1 MGTVWRAAD
10 ELLGRPVAVK
20 ELHAGEDDG
29 DGAGAGALRE
39 ARAVA
44 HVRHPHVVVVHD
56 VVEHRGRPCIVME
69 LVDGGSLADLISAG
83 KTLTPVETARTALAL
98 LGALTAAHGRGVLHR
113 DVKPA
118 NVLMESGTGRVV
130 LTDFGI
136 ARFSGATTISETGAF
151 VGSPEY
157 TAPERIQGAAAG
169 PAADLWSLG
178 ALMCTALTGESPFRR
193 DSLGGV
199 LHAVVT
205 AEIRPPAQA
214 GPLLPVIRGLLERD
228 PERRMAAAEA
238 DRLLSAYLAG
248 GGPVSVDRVPAQADR
263 VPAQADR
270 VPAQADRVPAQADRV
285 PAQADRVPAQ
295 ADRVPAPGDRVPGA
309 VDAEGRPGSE
319 RTDGSG
325 PGGGAV
331 AGPVAG
337 PAPAPAPAPGP
348 ESEGLTAPAVAP
360 RPTARQ
366 RVATRRGLGLGALAA
381 AVVLVAGGLVAGV
394 DPLRSLFGAGEAE
407 QGSRSVQEAPGGS
420 AGPLTAPSPVGGTPS
435 GAGPA
440 PSPAGAT
447 PGGPPVGYRT
457 FVDPQG
463 FTIAVP
469 EGYQRATDDQRV
481 FYVSPDGAFR
491 VGIRVKMPVPGGP
504 LGVMRQAHA
513 KGPETNPGYRGGSV
527 LATTYGELPAALWE
541 FTWNGFDA
549 AEGPRH
555 TYDLCW
561 DQNGRMY
568 DIWVS
573 APVDELPAAKR
584 HFDAA
589 VATFVPGAPGTV
601 AP

>member
-1 MGTVWRAAD
+1 MGTVWRATD

-20 ELHAGEDDG
+20 ELHAGEGDG
-29 DGAGAGALRE
+29 DGVAAGALRE

-69 LVDGGSLADLISAG
+69 LVDGASLADLISAG

-136 ARFSGATTISETGAF
+136 ARFSGATTISQTGAF

-157 TAPERIQGAAAG
+157 TAPERIQGAEAG

-178 ALMCTALTGESPFRR
+178 TLMCTALTGESPFRR

-199 LHAVVT
+199 LHAVVS

-238 DRLLSAYLAG
+238 DRLLSGYLAG
-248 GGPVSVDRVPAQADR
+248 GSLLPGGGDRAP
-263 VPAQADR
+263 
-270 VPAQADRVPAQADRV
+270 
-285 PAQADRVPAQ
+285 
-295 ADRVPAPGDRVPGA
+295 ADRVPAPA
-309 VDAEGRPGSE
+309 
-319 RTDGSG
+319 DGMPTS
-325 PGGGAV
+325 A
-331 AGPVAG
+331 AAA
-337 PAPAPAPAPGP
+337 APAGVPASDSDSA
-348 ESEGLTAPAVAP
+348 SEGLTAPAAAP

-366 RVATRRGLGLGALAA
+366 RVAMRSGLRLGLIAAAA
-381 AVVLVAGGLVAGV
+381 AVLVAAGVVVGV
-394 DPLRSLFGAGEAE
+394 DPLRSLLGGEGSGH
-407 QGSRSVQEAPGGS
+407 GSRSGVAAPAGSATPTPLSPPGG
-420 AGPLTAPSPVGGTPS
+420 AGAAPSAVGVTPS
-435 GAGPA
+435 GP
-440 PSPAGAT
+440 PS
-447 PGGPPVGYRT
+447 GYRT
-457 FVDPQG
+457 FADPQG
-463 FTIAVP
+463 FAIAVP

-491 VGIRVKMPVPGGP
+491 IGIRVKMPVLGGP

-513 KGPETNPGYRGGSV
+513 MGPDIDPGYRAGTVVS
-527 LATTYGELPAALWE
+527 TTHHELPAALWE
-541 FTWNGFDA
+541 FTWNGFTP
-549 AEGPRH
+549 AEGARH

-573 APVDELPAAKR
+573 APVGELAEAKR
-584 HFDAA
+584 HFDTA
-589 VATFVPGAPGTV
+589 VATFVPGAPGSVT
-601 AP
+601 P

>member
-1 MGTVWRAAD
+1 MAQDEVRGSVVVAGRYRLGDRLGRGGMGTVWRATD

-20 ELHAGEDDG
+20 ELHVGEGDG
-29 DGAGAGALRE
+29 DGVAAGALRE

-56 VVEHRGRPCIVME
+56 VVEHDGRPCIVME
-69 LVDGGSLADLISAG
+69 LVDGGSLADLVSAG

-118 NVLMESGTGRVV
+118 NVLMEAGTGRVV

-157 TAPERIQGAAAG
+157 TAPERMQGAEAG

-178 ALMCTALTGESPFRR
+178 TLMCTALTGESPFRR

-199 LHAVVT
+199 LHAVVSG
-205 AEIRPPAQA
+205 EIRTPSQA

-228 PERRMAAAEA
+228 PERRMDAAEA

-248 GGPVSVDRVPAQADR
+248 GGPVGPAERMTVPVSGPVEAGGAPVPADR
-263 VPAQADR
+263 VP
-270 VPAQADRVPAQADRV
+270 VPAGGAPASVPADGSA
-285 PAQADRVPAQ
+285 PAAGST
-295 ADRVPAPGDRVPGA
+295 PAPEP
-309 VDAEGRPGSE
+309 
-319 RTDGSG
+319 
-325 PGGGAV
+325 
-331 AGPVAG
+331 
-337 PAPAPAPAPGP
+337 
-348 ESEGLTAPAVAP
+348 EGLTAPAVAP

-366 RVATRRGLGLGALAA
+366 RVATRRGLGLGAVAA
-381 AVVLVAGGLVAGV
+381 VVVLVAAGV
-394 DPLRSLFGAGEAE
+394 VVGADPLRSLFGVVEEHG
-407 QGSRSVQEAPGGS
+407 GTSRAPQAPGGS
-420 AGPLTAPSPVGGTPS
+420 ASPPSTPSAAGSTPSPVSVAPGAPPS
-435 GAGPA
+435 
-440 PSPAGAT
+440 
-447 PGGPPVGYRT
+447 GYRT
-457 FVDPQG
+457 FADPQG
-463 FTIAVP
+463 FAIAVP

-513 KGPETNPGYRGGSV
+513 KGPDTNPGYRGGTV
-527 LATTYGELPAALWE
+527 VTTTHHELPAALWE
-541 FTWNGFDA
+541 FTWNGFDS

-573 APVDELPAAKR
+573 APVDELAAAKR
-584 HFDAA
+584 HFDTA
-589 VATFVPGAPGTV
+589 VATFVPGAPGSVT
-601 AP
+601 P

>member
-1 MGTVWRAAD
+1 MAQDEVRGSVVVAGRYRLEDRLGRGGMGTVWRATD

-20 ELHAGEDDG
+20 ELHVGEGDG
-29 DGAGAGALRE
+29 DGVAAGALRE

-56 VVEHRGRPCIVME
+56 VVEHDGRPCIVME

-157 TAPERIQGAAAG
+157 TAPERMQGAEAG

-178 ALMCTALTGESPFRR
+178 TLMCTALTGESPFRR

-199 LHAVVT
+199 LHAVVS

-248 GGPVSVDRVPAQADR
+248 GGPAGGGLPGGGPAGPAEGMTVPADR
-263 VPAQADR
+263 VSVPVGGAPAA
-270 VPAQADRVPAQADRV
+270 V
-285 PAQADRVPAQ
+285 
-295 ADRVPAPGDRVPGA
+295 PGD
-309 VDAEGRPGSE
+309 GSA
-319 RTDGSG
+319 
-325 PGGGAV
+325 PA
-331 AGPVAG
+331 AG
-337 PAPAPAPAPGP
+337 PASAS

-366 RVATRRGLGLGALAA
+366 RVATRRGLGFAAVAA
-381 AVVLVAGGLVAGV
+381 AVVLVAGGVVVGA
-394 DPLRSLFGAGEAE
+394 DPLRSLFGVAEAG
-407 QGSRSVQEAPGGS
+407 QGSRSAPADPGGS
-420 AGPLTAPSPVGGTPS
+420 ASPPATPSGSGSTPGGAGSTPS
-435 GAGPA
+435 GAGST
-440 PSPAGAT
+440 PSPVSVA
-447 PGGPPVGYRT
+447 PGGPPPSGYRT
-457 FVDPQG
+457 FADPQG
-463 FTIAVP
+463 FSIAVP

-513 KGPETNPGYRGGSV
+513 KGPDTNPGYRGGTVVS
-527 LATTYGELPAALWE
+527 TTHHELPAAVWE
-541 FTWNGFDA
+541 FTWNGFTP

-573 APVDELPAAKR
+573 APVDELAEAKR
-584 HFDAA
+584 HFDTA
-589 VATFVPGAPGTV
+589 VATFVPGAPGSVT
-601 AP
+601 P

>member
-1 MGTVWRAAD
+1 MAQDEVRGSVVVAGRYRLEDRLGRGGMGTVWRATD

-20 ELHAGEDDG
+20 ELHAGEGDG
-29 DGAGAGALRE
+29 DGVAAGALRE

-69 LVDGGSLADLISAG
+69 LVDGGSLADLVSAG

-136 ARFSGATTISETGAF
+136 ARFSGATTISVTGAF

-157 TAPERIQGAAAG
+157 TAPERIRGAEAG

-178 ALMCTALTGESPFRR
+178 TLMCTALTGESPFRR

-199 LHAVVT
+199 LHAVVS

-238 DRLLSAYLAG
+238 GRLLSEYLAG
-248 GGPVSVDRVPAQADR
+248 GGPVTGGGSPVPADR
-263 VPAQADR
+263 VP
-270 VPAQADRVPAQADRV
+270 
-285 PAQADRVPAQ
+285 
-295 ADRVPAPGDRVPGA
+295 ADRVPAPADGIPASVP
-309 VDAEGRPGSE
+309 V
-319 RTDGSG
+319 
-325 PGGGAV
+325 
-331 AGPVAG
+331 
-337 PAPAPAPAPGP
+337 PAPAAASASA
-348 ESEGLTAPAVAP
+348 SEGLTAPAVAP

-366 RVATRRGLGLGALAA
+366 RVAVRPGLRFGLIA
-381 AVVLVAGGLVAGV
+381 AVATVLVAAGVVLGV
-394 DPLRSLFGAGEAE
+394 DPLRSLLGGEE
-407 QGSRSVQEAPGGS
+407 SGHGSRSEVAAPNGS
-420 AGPLTAPSPVGGTPS
+420 ATLTSTPPPTPPSARSGAGSTPSPVGV
-435 GAGPA
+435 
-440 PSPAGAT
+440 T
-447 PGGPPVGYRT
+447 PGGPPSGYRT
-457 FVDPQG
+457 FADPQG
-463 FTIAVP
+463 FAIAVP

-491 VGIRVKMPVPGGP
+491 IGIRVKMPVLGGP

-513 KGPETNPGYRGGSV
+513 MGPDTNPGYRAGTVVS
-527 LATTYGELPAALWE
+527 TTRQELPAALWE
-541 FTWNGFDA
+541 FTWNGFTP
-549 AEGPRH
+549 AEGARH

-573 APVDELPAAKR
+573 APVGELTEAKR
-584 HFDAA
+584 HFDTA
-589 VATFVPGAPGTV
+589 VATFVPGAPGSVT
-601 AP
+601 P

>member
-1 MGTVWRAAD
+1 MGTVWRATD

-20 ELHAGEDDG
+20 ELHAGEGDG
-29 DGAGAGALRE
+29 DGVAAGALRE

-56 VVEHRGRPCIVME
+56 VVEHDGRPCIVME
-69 LVDGGSLADLISAG
+69 LVDGGSLAELISAG

-136 ARFSGATTISETGAF
+136 ARFSGATTISQTGAF

-178 ALMCTALTGESPFRR
+178 TLMCTALTGESPFRR

-199 LHAVVT
+199 LHAVVS

-238 DRLLSAYLAG
+238 NRLLSAYLAG
-248 GGPVSVDRVPAQADR
+248 RSPVPGGGSPGPGDGSPVPGDGSPGPGDGSPVPGGGSPVPGDGGRAPGDGSLVPAERLPGPADR
-263 VPAQADR
+263 VPPPPDGTPTS
-270 VPAQADRVPAQADRV
+270 VPA
-285 PAQADRVPAQ
+285 
-295 ADRVPAPGDRVPGA
+295 
-309 VDAEGRPGSE
+309 
-319 RTDGSG
+319 T
-325 PGGGAV
+325 
-331 AGPVAG
+331 
-337 PAPAPAPAPGP
+337 APA
-348 ESEGLTAPAVAP
+348 SEGLTAPAAAP

-366 RVATRRGLGLGALAA
+366 RVAVRPGLRPGLIAA
-381 AVVLVAGGLVAGV
+381 AVAVLVAAGVVVGV
-394 DPLRSLFGAGEAE
+394 DPLRSLLGGEG
-407 QGSRSVQEAPGGS
+407 QGHGSRSAPAAPGGS
-420 AGPLTAPSPVGGTPS
+420 ATRSATPSSTPS
-435 GAGPA
+435 GP
-440 PSPAGAT
+440 PS
-447 PGGPPVGYRT
+447 GYRT
-457 FVDPQG
+457 FADPQG
-463 FTIAVP
+463 FAIAVP

-491 VGIRVKMPVPGGP
+491 IGIRVKMPVPGGP

-513 KGPETNPGYRGGSV
+513 KGPDTNPGYRAGTV
-527 LATTYGELPAALWE
+527 VATTHHELPAALWE
-541 FTWNGFDA
+541 FTWNGFTP
-549 AEGPRH
+549 AEGARH

-573 APVDELPAAKR
+573 APVGELAEAKR
-584 HFDAA
+584 HFDTA
-589 VATFVPGAPGTV
+589 VATFVPGAPGSVT
-601 AP
+601 P

>member
-1 MGTVWRAAD
+1 MAQDEVRGRVVVAGRYRLEDRLGRGGMGTVWRATD

-20 ELHAGEDDG
+20 ELHAGEGDG
-29 DGAGAGALRE
+29 DGVAAGALRE

-44 HVRHPHVVVVHD
+44 QVRHPHVVVVHD
-56 VVEHRGRPCIVME
+56 VVEHDGRPCIVME
-69 LVDGGSLADLISAG
+69 LVDGGSLADVISAG
-83 KTLTPVETARTALAL
+83 KTLSPVETARTALAL

-136 ARFSGATTISETGAF
+136 ARFSGATTISQTGAF

-178 ALMCTALTGESPFRR
+178 TLMCTALTGESPFRR

-199 LHAVVT
+199 LHAVVS

-248 GGPVSVDRVPAQADR
+248 GGPAEPMTVPADR
-263 VPAQADR
+263 RPVPAAGSPPSPIADADADADALA
-270 VPAQADRVPAQADRV
+270 PAD
-285 PAQADRVPAQ
+285 
-295 ADRVPAPGDRVPGA
+295 
-309 VDAEGRPGSE
+309 
-319 RTDGSG
+319 
-325 PGGGAV
+325 
-331 AGPVAG
+331 
-337 PAPAPAPAPGP
+337 APAPAAGPASKP

-360 RPTARQ
+360 RPTVRH
-366 RVATRRGLGLGALAA
+366 RIATRPGLRLGLIAA
-381 AVVLVAGGLVAGV
+381 AAALVAAGV
-394 DPLRSLFGAGEAE
+394 VVGADPLHLLSGAEEAG
-407 QGSRSVQEAPGGS
+407 QGSRSAPAAPGGS
-420 AGPLTAPSPVGGTPS
+420 ASPSATPSSAPNGLGSTPSAVGATPS
-435 GAGPA
+435 GP
-440 PSPAGAT
+440 PS
-447 PGGPPVGYRT
+447 GYRT
-457 FVDPQG
+457 FADPQG
-463 FTIAVP
+463 FAIAVP

-481 FYVSPDGAFR
+481 FYVSPDGTFR
-491 VGIRVKMPVPGGP
+491 IGIRVKMPVPGGP

-513 KGPETNPGYRGGSV
+513 KGADTNPGYRSGTVVS
-527 LATTYGELPAALWE
+527 TTHHELPAALWE
-541 FTWNGFDA
+541 FTWNGFTP
-549 AEGPRH
+549 AEGARH

-573 APVDELPAAKR
+573 APVGELAGAKR
-584 HFDAA
+584 HFDTA
-589 VATFVPGAPGTV
+589 VATFVPGAPGSVT
-601 AP
+601 P

>member
-1 MGTVWRAAD
+1 MAQDEVRGSVVVAGRYRLEDRLGRGGMGTVWRATD

-20 ELHAGEDDG
+20 ELHAGERDG
-29 DGAGAGALRE
+29 DGVAAGALRE

-56 VVEHRGRPCIVME
+56 VVEHDGRPCIVME
-69 LVDGGSLADLISAG
+69 LVDGGSLADVISAG

-151 VGSPEY
+151 IGSPEY
-157 TAPERIQGAAAG
+157 TAPERMRGAEAG

-178 ALMCTALTGESPFRR
+178 TLMCTALTGESPFRR

-199 LHAVVT
+199 LHAVVS

-248 GGPVSVDRVPAQADR
+248 GGLGAAGSVPVPADR
-263 VPAQADR
+263 VPVA
-270 VPAQADRVPAQADRV
+270 
-285 PAQADRVPAQ
+285 
-295 ADRVPAPGDRVPGA
+295 APT
-309 VDAEGRPGSE
+309 S
-319 RTDGSG
+319 
-325 PGGGAV
+325 
-331 AGPVAG
+331 
-337 PAPAPAPAPGP
+337 APAPGP
-348 ESEGLTAPAVAP
+348 ASVSASEGLTAPAVAP

-366 RVATRRGLGLGALAA
+366 RVALRPGPRRALIAAA
-381 AVVLVAGGLVAGV
+381 AVLLAAGAVVGL
-394 DPLRSLFGAGEAE
+394 DPLRSLAGVEE
-407 QGSRSVQEAPGGS
+407 PGHGPWSAPTASGGS
-420 AGPLTAPSPVGGTPS
+420 ATPPPSRPPS
-435 GAGPA
+435 
-440 PSPAGAT
+440 
-447 PGGPPVGYRT
+447 GYRT
-457 FVDPQG
+457 FADPQG
-463 FTIAVP
+463 FAIAVP

-491 VGIRVKMPVPGGP
+491 IGIRVKMPVPGGP
-504 LGVMRQAHA
+504 LGVMRQAHLS
-513 KGPETNPGYRGGSV
+513 GPDTNAGYRDGTV
-527 LATTYGELPAALWE
+527 VPTVHHELPAALWE
-541 FTWNGFDA
+541 FTWNGFDP
-549 AEGPRH
+549 AEGARH
-555 TYDLCW
+555 TFDLCW

-573 APVDELPAAKR
+573 APVGELAAAKR
-584 HFDAA
+584 HFDTA
-589 VATFVPGAPGTV
+589 VATFDPGAPGSV

>member
-1 MGTVWRAAD
+1 MGTVWRATD

-20 ELHAGEDDG
+20 ELHAGEGDG
-29 DGAGAGALRE
+29 DGVAAGALRE

-118 NVLMESGTGRVV
+118 NVLMEAGTGRVV

-136 ARFSGATTISETGAF
+136 ARFSGATTISQTGAF

-157 TAPERIQGAAAG
+157 TAPERMRGGEAG

-178 ALMCTALTGESPFRR
+178 TLMCTALTGESPFRR

-228 PERRMAAAEA
+228 PERRMPAAEA

-248 GGPVSVDRVPAQADR
+248 GSPAAEPMTVPADR
-263 VPAQADR
+263 RPVAVP
-270 VPAQADRVPAQADRV
+270 V
-285 PAQADRVPAQ
+285 
-295 ADRVPAPGDRVPGA
+295 
-309 VDAEGRPGSE
+309 
-319 RTDGSG
+319 
-325 PGGGAV
+325 
-331 AGPVAG
+331 PVAG
-337 PAPAPAPAPGP
+337 PSDSPSGDAPAAGPAPTP

-366 RVATRRGLGLGALAA
+366 RVAIRTGLRIGLIAAA
-381 AVVLVAGGLVAGV
+381 AVLVAAGV
-394 DPLRSLFGAGEAE
+394 VVGADPLNLLSGANEGR
-407 QGSRSVQEAPGGS
+407 QGSRSAPAAPGGAAS
-420 AGPLTAPSPVGGTPS
+420 PSPTPS
-435 GAGPA
+435 GP
-440 PSPAGAT
+440 PS
-447 PGGPPVGYRT
+447 GYRT
-457 FVDPQG
+457 FADPQG
-463 FTIAVP
+463 FAIAVP
-469 EGYQRATDDQRV
+469 AGYQRATDDQRV

-491 VGIRVKMPVPGGP
+491 IGIRVKMPVAGGP

-513 KGPETNPGYRGGSV
+513 NGPDTNAGYRGGSV
-527 LATTYGELPAALWE
+527 APTTRHGLPAALWE
-541 FTWNGFDA
+541 FSWNGFDA
-549 AEGPRH
+549 AEGARH

-573 APVDELPAAKR
+573 APVGELAESKR
-584 HFDAA
+584 HFDTA
-589 VATFVPGAPGTV
+589 VATFVPGAPGSVT
-601 AP
+601 P

>member
-1 MGTVWRAAD
+1 MGTVWRATD

-20 ELHAGEDDG
+20 ELHAGEGDG
-29 DGAGAGALRE
+29 DGVAAGALRE

-44 HVRHPHVVVVHD
+44 HVRHPHIVVVHD
-56 VVEHRGRPCIVME
+56 VVEHDGRPCIVME

-83 KTLTPVETARTALAL
+83 KTLTPVETARTARAL

-157 TAPERIQGAAAG
+157 TAPERMQGAEAG

-178 ALMCTALTGESPFRR
+178 TLMCAALTGESPFRR

-199 LHAVVT
+199 LHAVVS

-248 GGPVSVDRVPAQADR
+248 GGPDPGGGIPVPADR
-263 VPAQADR
+263 VP
-270 VPAQADRVPAQADRV
+270 VPADGMPSSVPASASVPV
-285 PAQADRVPAQ
+285 PASESVPVPA
-295 ADRVPAPGDRVPGA
+295 
-309 VDAEGRPGSE
+309 S
-319 RTDGSG
+319 
-325 PGGGAV
+325 
-331 AGPVAG
+331 
-337 PAPAPAPAPGP
+337 APASASASASA
-348 ESEGLTAPAVAP
+348 SEGLTAPAVAP

-366 RVATRRGLGLGALAA
+366 RVAVRPGPRLGLIAAA
-381 AVVLVAGGLVAGV
+381 AVLVAAGVVVGV
-394 DPLRSLFGAGEAE
+394 DPLRSLLGVGEP
-407 QGSRSVQEAPGGS
+407 GHGPRSAPAVPGGS
-420 AGPLTAPSPVGGTPS
+420 ATPPSTPG
-435 GAGPA
+435 GAGSS
-440 PSPAGAT
+440 PSAVGVT
-447 PGGPPVGYRT
+447 PGGPPSGYRT
-457 FVDPQG
+457 FADPQG
-463 FTIAVP
+463 FSIAVP

-491 VGIRVKMPVPGGP
+491 IGIRVKMPVPGGP
-504 LGVMRQAHA
+504 LGVMRQAHLS
-513 KGPETNPGYRGGSV
+513 GPDTNAGYRGGTV
-527 LATTYGELPAALWE
+527 VPTTHRELPAALWE
-541 FTWNGFDA
+541 FTWNGFDP
-549 AEGPRH
+549 AEGARH
-555 TYDLCW
+555 TFDLCW

-573 APVDELPAAKR
+573 APVGELVEAKG
-584 HFDAA
+584 HFDTA
-589 VATFVPGAPGTV
+589 VATFAPGAPGSV